1 MGRCWNSFEVHV
13 WQSLDYLQ
21 RLLEEK
27 DGIKSASDEASD
39 GKKDYAVGHW
49 MKGDLC

>member
-13 WQSLDYLQ
+13 RQSLDCLQ
-21 RLLEEK
+21 RLLVENIGVK
-27 DGIKSASDEASD
+27 GASGEASD
-39 GKKDYAVGHW
+39 GNKDYVIGHW